1 MEKKIVLLLLLSSFT
16 TLMSAPRYRM
26 VLGELVDVARVQQE
40 QEVTFDQ
47 SEDDFE
53 TDDWDIEKM
62 GDDFL
67 IAGTPYP
74 PIVLKGI
81 QVGAFLLYC
90 YLQVEKGV
98 RYSFNKTLR
107 VLRVR
112 NS

>member
-1 MEKKIVLLLLLSSFT
+1 
-16 TLMSAPRYRM
+16 M

-74 PIVLKGI
+74 PWCGKRHPCPANRAGNDLI
-81 QVGAFLLYC
+81 
-90 YLQVEKGV
+90 
-98 RYSFNKTLR
+98 
-107 VLRVR
+107 
-112 NS
+112 